1 MTTVTDFRPPASET
15 EVEAKLLIPDRKTLD
30 ELKRCERMAGFAL
43 GPGTPHA
50 VRDTYLDTRTRALLG
65 AGFAC
70 RRREQDGRIIMTM
83 KGTSTAGDAIHRR
96 REMEVELTADAPP
109 ALWPVSEARDAAVR
123 IIGSEAL
130 VALFRIRQDR
140 FVREAFDGRRTV
152 AVVSID
158 EVAVEG
164 TAGGSGW
171 REMEIELVPGGREK
185 DLAAVVAWARSR
197 FNLVPSLLSKFERA
211 LQGHP

>member
-1 MTTVTDFRPPASET
+1 MTDFRRNTSET
-15 EVEAKLLIPDRKTLD
+15 EIEAKLLIPDRKALE
-30 ELKRCERMAGFAL
+30 ELKRCDRMAGFEL
-43 GPGTPHA
+43 GPGTAHV
-50 VRDTYLDTRTRALLG
+50 VRDTYLDTRTRALLA

-70 RRREQDGRIIMTM
+70 RRREQEGRVIMTL

-96 REMEVELTADAPP
+96 REMEVELPADAPP
-109 ALWPVSEARDAAVR
+109 ALWPASEAREAAVR

-140 FVREAFDGRRTV
+140 FVRQAFDGKRHV
-152 AVVSID
+152 ALVSVD
-158 EVAVEG
+158 EVTVEG

-185 DLAAVVAWARSR
+185 DLAAVIAWARAR

-211 LQGHP
+211 LQAHS